1 MLPGM
6 IFEHVIFGLVVLCAT
21 CSILLI
27 CAASWAEGQGHMMP
41 VVAHDVLVHRR
52 LTARMR
58 LWPTWLMSGHQHA
71 CAHCRAGSLHTREA
85 ASVCACLPTVPLGT

>member
-6 IFEHVIFGLVVLCAT
+6 SLEHVVFESRAAVAT
-21 CSILLI
+21 CSILLV
-27 CAASWAEGQGHMMP
+27 CAASWAEGQEHMMP
-41 VVAHDVLVHRR
+41 VVAHGVLVHRR

-58 LWPTWLMSGHQHA
+58 LWPSWLMSGHQHA

-85 ASVCACLPTVPLGT
+85 ASVCACLQTVPLGT